1 MRPLAGKYA
10 DRFAALCLLLMAVFA
25 IAGGA
30 RLPVPAWLAG
40 IAGWTALVL
49 LWRGLDL
56 RQRQQSLMLMAIGL
70 AALAWVGWRSGA
82 FPWLGVL
89 TNNTALLGMLV
100 SVSFLQLLG
109 LEESGTLPRGRAA
122 LWRTVA
128 GVHALGAV
136 INISAVFLMADRM
149 AGGRN
154 PTVTQASA
162 LTRGFLA
169 AALWSPFF
177 AATAVA
183 LTYAPGVSLGQLALA
198 GLPLALVINVLAVR
212 ELLRRQGVAETFV
225 GYPMHAS
232 ALWVPLLLALMVLG
246 GHAVW
251 PHWTTLAIV
260 SLAAPLMAAVIVT
273 ARGGVIAGST
283 QLARHVRY
291 RLPVMRGEL
300 SLFLAAAV
308 LATGLNALI
317 STSGG
322 WLPLDR
328 VGPLEASLVL
338 AGMIVLCVLGIHAV
352 ISITMVAAWLAPL
365 EPDPLLMAMVYT
377 QCWAIG
383 LAAGPMSGIHLA
395 LQGRYGLSAVTLAR
409 QNGRY
414 CLLAYAMAVLTL
426 FGTAALRG

>member
-1 MRPLAGKYA
+1 MPRFVAKHA
-10 DRFAALCLLLMAVFA
+10 DRFAALCLLLMAAFA

-40 IAGWTALVL
+40 IAAWTALAL
-49 LWRGLDL
+49 LWRGLDR
-56 RQRQQSLMLMAIGL
+56 RQRRQSLILMAIGV
-70 AALAWVGWRSGA
+70 AALAWVGWRSGE

-89 TNNTALLGMLV
+89 TNNMALLGMLV
-100 SVSFLQLLG
+100 AVSFLQLLG

-122 LWRTVA
+122 LWRTVG

-149 AGGRN
+149 AGGRE
-154 PTVTQASA
+154 PSVAQTSA

-183 LTYAPGVSLGQLALA
+183 LTYAPGARLGELALA
-198 GLPLALVINVLAVR
+198 GVPLAIAINLLAAR
-212 ELLRRQGVAETFV
+212 DLIRRPGVADAFV
-225 GYPMHAS
+225 GYPMHLS
-232 ALWVPLLLALMVLG
+232 ALWVPLLLALIVLA
-246 GHAVW
+246 GHVLW
-251 PHWTTLAIV
+251 PQWTTLAIV
-260 SLAAPLMAAVIVT
+260 SLAAPLMATVIVV
-273 ARGGVIAGST
+273 ARGGVVAGRG
-283 QLARHVRY
+283 QLARHVRH

-308 LATGLNALI
+308 FATGLNALI

-322 WLPLDR
+322 ALPMDQ

-365 EPDPLLMAMVYT
+365 DPDPLLMAMVYT

-383 LAAGPMSGIHLA
+383 LAASPMSGIHLA

-409 QNGRY
+409 ENGLY
-414 CLLAYAMAVLTL
+414 SLQAYAMAVVAL
-426 FGTAALRG
+426 FVVTALRG